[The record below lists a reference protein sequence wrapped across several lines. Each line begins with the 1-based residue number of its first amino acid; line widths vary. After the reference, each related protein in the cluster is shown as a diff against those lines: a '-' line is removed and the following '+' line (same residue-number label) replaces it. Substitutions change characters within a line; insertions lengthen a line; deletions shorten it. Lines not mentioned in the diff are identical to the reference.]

1 MKVMVVG
8 SGGREHALVWKLTG
22 SPRVTEVLCVP
33 GNAGIAEL
41 ARCLDAELTPEGL
54 LAVAEGEGVDFTV
67 IGPEVPLVAGV
78 ADAFGAAGRRVFGPN
93 RAAAQLEG
101 SKTFA
106 KAFMTRHHIPTAAYR
121 SFTGLGEAVAYL
133 DRQPYPLVV
142 KDSALAS
149 GKGVTVAR
157 TRAEATGALEA
168 IFGETGAAGEGAVGE
183 GLVREVVIEECL
195 TGQEVSL
202 LLLTDGETATL
213 LPLAQDYKQALDG
226 DLGPMTGG
234 MGAVAPVA
242 LLSERQLAEVVKT
255 VVTPTL
261 EGLRAE
267 GIPYRGVLFIGLML
281 TLEGVRVLEYN
292 VRFGDPE
299 TQAVLPLLES
309 DLLELLEAT
318 AAGRLAEVTPKWW
331 AGAAACVVLAA
342 PGYPGGYPTGLALSV
357 PDTLPGDTL
366 VFHAG
371 TARAEG
377 GLVSSGGRVLN
388 VVARAETLAAAVERA
403 YAGVEVVDFKNAHLR
418 RDIGGRLGEG
428 GA

>member
-1 MKVMVVG
+1 MVVG
-8 SGGREHALVWKLTG
+8 SGGREHALVWKLTQ
-22 SPRVTEVLCVP
+22 SPRVGEIVAVP

-41 ARCLDAELTPEGL
+41 ARCVEAELTPEAL
-54 LAVAEGEGVDFTV
+54 LEVAEREDVDFTV

-78 ADAFGAAGRRVFGPN
+78 VDVFGAAGRRAFGPN
-93 RAAAQLEG
+93 RAAARLEG
-101 SKTFA
+101 SKVFA
-106 KAFMTRHHIPTAAYR
+106 KEFMTRHHVPTAAYR
-121 SFTGLGEAVAYL
+121 SFTELGEAAAYL
-133 DRQPYPLVV
+133 AAQPYPLVV

-157 TRAEATGALEA
+157 TRAEAMSALEA
-168 IFGETGAAGEGAVGE
+168 VFGAEADT
-183 GLVREVVIEECL
+183 RPQEVVIEACL

-202 LLLTDGETATL
+202 LLLTDGDTAL
-213 LPLAQDYKQALDG
+213 PLPLAQDYKQALDG

-234 MGAVAPVA
+234 MGAVAPVS
-242 LLSERQLAEVVKT
+242 LLTQAQLADVMAN

-261 EGLRAE
+261 QGLRAE
-267 GIPYRGVLFIGLML
+267 GVSYRGVLFIGLML
-281 TLEGVRVLEYN
+281 AAEGVRVLEYN

-318 AAGRLAEVTPKWW
+318 AAGRLGGVTPRWSD
-331 AGAAACVVLAA
+331 GAAACVVLAA
-342 PGYPGGYPTGLALSV
+342 PGYPGGYPTGLPLSV

-371 TARAEG
+371 TAQGED

-388 VVARAETLAAAVERA
+388 VVARAETLETAVEKA
-403 YAGVEVVDFKNAHLR
+403 YAGVQAVDFKNAHLR
-418 RDIGGRLGEG
+418 RDIGGRLREEVR
-428 GA
+428 

>member
-8 SGGREHALVWKLTG
+8 SGGREHALVWKLSQ

-33 GNAGIAEL
+33 GNAGIAAL
-41 ARCLDAELTPEGL
+41 ARCLDAELTPASL
-54 LAVAEGEGVDFTV
+54 LAVAEREGVDFTV

-78 ADAFGAAGRRVFGPN
+78 ADTFEAAGRRVFGPN
-93 RAAAQLEG
+93 RSAAQLEG
-101 SKTFA
+101 SKVFA
-106 KAFMTRHHIPTAAYR
+106 KEFMTRHQVPTAAYR
-121 SFTGLGEAVAYL
+121 SFTELGEAAAYL
-133 DRQPYPLVV
+133 GAQSLPLVV

-157 TRAEATGALEA
+157 TRAEAMSALEA
-168 IFGETGAAGEGAVGE
+168 VLGSQKEKEGAG
-183 GLVREVVIEECL
+183 GAVVIEECL

-202 LLLTDGETATL
+202 LLLTDGDAVL
-213 LPLAQDYKQALDG
+213 PLPLAQDYKQALDG

-234 MGAVAPVA
+234 MGAVAPIP
-242 LLSERQLAEVVKT
+242 LLTEAQLADVMAG

-261 EGLRAE
+261 QGLRAE
-267 GIPYRGVLFIGLML
+267 GVSYRGVLFIGLML
-281 TLEGVRVLEYN
+281 SPEGVRVLEYN

-299 TQAVLPLLES
+299 TQVVLPLLES

-318 AAGRLAEVTPKWW
+318 AAGRLGGVTPRWS

-342 PGYPGGYPTGLALSV
+342 PGYPGGYPTGLPLNV
-357 PDTLPGDTL
+357 PDTLPNDTL

-371 TARAEG
+371 TAQGEN

-388 VVARAETLAAAVERA
+388 VVARAETLEAAVEKA
-403 YAGVEVVDFKNAHLR
+403 YTGVEAVDFKNVHLR
-418 RDIGGRLGEG
+418 RDIGGRLSEPR
-428 GA
+428 A